1 MLEAD
6 VKVPWLCAGRQGS
19 LRTMSKNKTKQNK
32 MDTDRQFAAVLR
44 KRIFNAQTCLLI
56 VTAYTLA
63 TVACVTLLLIQKQI
77 CISRDA

>member
-1 MLEAD
+1 
-6 VKVPWLCAGRQGS
+6 
-19 LRTMSKNKTKQNK
+19 